1 MGPVRA
7 SSSKPMIPA
16 RSPEPEPL
24 AISRDLHSPEE
35 MERLASELSL
45 MASPGS
51 AILLRGELGSGKSTF
66 ARAFIRALAPE
77 GADFDIPSPTF
88 TLVQAYQETRVPV
101 AHIDL
106 YRTNS
111 PAEIDELGL
120 DGLIAGH
127 ILLIEWP
134 ERLGLMRWPN
144 VLALSITGT
153 GTDRNVAL
161 AGEGTWAQALQ
172 RNEAIQEFIASG
184 PWSGAERCFF
194 EGDASTRRY
203 ESIRKDGSNVLLMD
217 MPARPD
223 GPPVKNGKSYSAIA
237 HLAENIGA
245 VIGINNQLFK
255 TGYSAPQIHTFDV
268 SAGLAIVEDL
278 GREVFGRKIA
288 RGDDMRAPLMAAVE
302 LLADMAK
309 RDWPAA
315 VPTGDGGAHL
325 VPVYSEEALLIE
337 TDLLPSW
344 FWPHLRG
351 EAASE
356 QTRRDFAELWSKVL
370 PLAAPPK
377 PGWTLR
383 DYHSPNLIW
392 LPDRT
397 GLRRVGIIDTQDCV
411 QGHPAYDLVSLLQDA
426 RVDIA
431 SEAAGHLLDHYC
443 GLRKGEAGFRR
454 EEFATAFAVL
464 GAQRAT
470 KILGIFARLSKR
482 DGKHGYLKHIPRVAA
497 YLQRNLQHPELR
509 QLRHWFESHL
519 PAVLQI
525 VPP

>member
-1 MGPVRA
+1 
-7 SSSKPMIPA
+7 
-16 RSPEPEPL
+16 
-24 AISRDLHSPEE
+24 
-35 MERLASELSL
+35 
-45 MASPGS
+45 MASPDS
-51 AILLRGELGSGKSTF
+51 VILLRGELGSGKSTF
-66 ARAFIRALAPE
+66 ARAFIRALSLSE
-77 GADFDIPSPTF
+77 ADFDIPSPTF
-88 TLVQAYQETRVPV
+88 TLVQSYRETRVPV
-101 AHIDL
+101 AHVDL

-120 DGLIAGH
+120 DSLLASH
-127 ILLIEWP
+127 ILVIEWP
-134 ERLGLMRWPN
+134 ERLGLVRWPN
-144 VLALSITGT
+144 VLALSITGR
-153 GTDRNVAL
+153 GTHRNVTL

-172 RNEAIQEFIASG
+172 RNEAIRKFVGSS
-184 PWSGAERCFF
+184 PWRGAERYFF

-203 ESIRKDGSNVLLMD
+203 ELLRKDGNGVLLMD

-245 VIGINNQLFK
+245 VIGINEQLCK
-255 TGYSAPQIHTFDV
+255 KGYSAPRIHAFDL
-268 SAGLAIVEDL
+268 SEGLAIVEDL

-288 RGDDMRAPLMAAVE
+288 CGDDMSAPMKAAVD
-302 LLADMAK
+302 LLADMA
-309 RDWPAA
+309 RQDWPQA
-315 VPTGDGGAHL
+315 VPSGDGGIHR

-344 FWPHLRG
+344 FWPHLRR

-356 QTRRDFAELWSKVL
+356 QARQDFAELWSGVL
-370 PLAAPPK
+370 PLAAPQK

-397 GLRRVGIIDTQDCV
+397 GLLRVGIIDTQDCV
-411 QGHPAYDLVSLLQDA
+411 LGHPAYDLVSLLQDA
-426 RVDIA
+426 RVDIP
-431 SEAAGHLLDHYC
+431 SEFADEMLDRYC
-443 GLRKGEAGFRR
+443 GLRSGETGFSRAD
-454 EEFATAFAVL
+454 FATAFAVL

-497 YLQRNLQHPELR
+497 YLERNLQHPILR
-509 QLRHWFESHL
+509 HLRHWFESHL
-519 PAVLQI
+519 PGVLKKM
-525 VPP
+525 PA